1 MGLQPAALEALYL
14 DTTGSGSPQ
23 KGAPSSSQ
31 AGASP
36 GALLGAGG
44 RGEGEQCVGVRGADG
59 WGVGAGAAAGAAV
72 ARRRVPKDVDMPEAV
87 PRPESG
93 GGLGEGVHERVSK
106 RMEGRDAAVPGS
118 GEEGVGE
125 EVEVAAAGVVRGRW
139 QRVVGIRATGEECDE
154 ASMLVWYCIAFVLW
168 VFGSFDW
175 YEKDWVCGADEHRSI
190 CA

>member
-1 MGLQPAALEALYL
+1 MAAH
-14 DTTGSGSPQ
+14 
-23 KGAPSSSQ
+23 
-31 AGASP
+31 
-36 GALLGAGG
+36 
-44 RGEGEQCVGVRGADG
+44 
-59 WGVGAGAAAGAAV
+59 
-72 ARRRVPKDVDMPEAV
+72 RRVPLAAAKQVHPLEPYWGLEGGGKVSSVWVSGARTVGVLAQALLRGRLWRVGGCRKMWTCQ
-87 PRPESG
+87 RQCRGQSQG